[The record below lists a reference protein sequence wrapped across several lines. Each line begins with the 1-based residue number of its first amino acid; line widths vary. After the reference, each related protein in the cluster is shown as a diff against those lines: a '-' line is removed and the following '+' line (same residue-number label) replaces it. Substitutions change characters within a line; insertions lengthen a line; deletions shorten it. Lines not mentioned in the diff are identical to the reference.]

1 MATATLYVCTTC
13 RRADAPDAPRPG
25 GELLRL
31 IEAQGAPA
39 RVTVIGVECLSA
51 CNNGCAVALAAPG
64 KWSYVYG
71 NLNPVLH
78 ATAIIEGAALYAKS
92 EDGIVPWRQRP
103 EIFRKQSLARI
114 PPMFAA
120 PMPASITPVSIT
132 LASSAASSLAQPQ
145 KSPVQD

>member
-25 GELLRL
+25 AELLRL
-31 IEAQGAPA
+31 IEAQETPAGVTIIGA
-39 RVTVIGVECLSA
+39 ECLSA
-51 CNNGCAVALAAPG
+51 CNNGCSVALAAPG

-71 NLNPVLH
+71 NLDPVLH
-78 ATAIIEGAALYAKS
+78 ALAIIEGAALYAQS

-103 EIFRKQSLARI
+103 EIFRKQSIARI
-114 PPMFAA
+114 PPM
-120 PMPASITPVSIT
+120 PAS
-132 LASSAASSLAQPQ
+132 SSPISELPAASALTPPL